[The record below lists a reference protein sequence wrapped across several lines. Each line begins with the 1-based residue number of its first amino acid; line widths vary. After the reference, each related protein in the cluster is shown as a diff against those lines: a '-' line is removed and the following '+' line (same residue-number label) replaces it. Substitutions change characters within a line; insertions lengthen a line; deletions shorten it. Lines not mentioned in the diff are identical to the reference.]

1 MQITD
6 KSASHPHGMWRVLVS
21 AAVIGLAVA
30 ACSVQ
35 SRDRLKHFFFE
46 VPKTNAESGTEAPAK
61 AAAAG
66 TETAAGTASAA
77 PTPAAHT
84 AFGGTWP
91 KNVVSRHP
99 PFAERRCSMCHDA
112 HKGNAPLA
120 DQMPGCKSC
129 HSELFQY
136 RRYEHG
142 PFASRDCLHCHE
154 MHTSRWEKLLHKPET
169 KLCVD
174 CHAAQ
179 YSDEA
184 LTTYHA
190 SINSQKCT
198 DCHDPHFS
206 DNPRLLKPGHE
217 GARAAAGKEAGR

>member
-1 MQITD
+1 
-6 KSASHPHGMWRVLVS
+6 MWRVLVS
-21 AAVIGLAVA
+21 AAVVGLAVA
-30 ACSVQ
+30 ACSVE
-35 SRDRLKHFFFE
+35 SRDRLKRFFFE
-46 VPKTNAESGTEAPAK
+46 VPPSNAESGGEAPGN
-61 AAAAG
+61 AAVAP
-66 TETAAGTASAA
+66 TAA

-91 KNVVSRHP
+91 ENVVSRHR
-99 PFAERRCSMCHDA
+99 PFAERRCGMCHDA
-112 HKGNAPLA
+112 QKGNAPFA

-129 HSELFQY
+129 HSELFGY

-142 PFASRDCLHCHE
+142 PFASRDCTHCHE
-154 MHTSRWEKLLHKPET
+154 MHTSRWGHLLHKPET

-184 LTTYHA
+184 LATYHA

-198 DCHDPHFS
+198 ACHDPHFS
-206 DNPRLLKPGHE
+206 EIPSLLKPGHE
-217 GARAAAGKEAGR
+217 GVRAAAGKEAGR